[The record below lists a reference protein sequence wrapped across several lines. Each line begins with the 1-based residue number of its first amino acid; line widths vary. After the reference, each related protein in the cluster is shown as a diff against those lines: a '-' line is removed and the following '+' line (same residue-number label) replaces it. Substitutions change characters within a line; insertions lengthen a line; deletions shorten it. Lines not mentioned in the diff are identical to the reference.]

1 MRSERKPP
9 AGGPGA
15 LAAASQPVPDTY
27 SPSLPDLPAIGLAV
41 SHVAARYGLPLQW
54 AAIVATAAGLGGC
67 PR

>member
-1 MRSERKPP
+1 MRMKEKPP
-9 AGGPGA
+9 AAGPGVNA
-15 LAAASQPVPDTY
+15 SASQPQP
-27 SPSLPDLPAIGLAV
+27 SPSSAILPDWPAIGFAV